1 MFEFAN
7 MYTLTVFFLMVLF
20 LIWRPRG
27 INESLPPT
35 ASAIL
40 IFLAGIVPL
49 SDIYEIF
56 GIVSGA
62 AITILSTIVMSI
74 VLSSIGF
81 FRWAAYNLVSRA
93 NGSGVQLYWYVLLLC
108 FLMTLFFNNDGS
120 ILITT
125 PIIIEIVRILKLKPH
140 QQFPYL
146 ISGALIATAA
156 SAPIAVSNLA
166 NLISLKIVGL
176 DLNSYVSMMF
186 VPSMIG
192 ISLMALL
199 LYYYFHRDIPRQILQ
214 VPLSSME
221 AQNSVLSKGKK
232 PRDHYQEKTL
242 ENDEE
247 KKHDRHPKI
256 LPHHKKAHHPKAHHS
271 KPPLPKPHLIKS
283 HTEEGA
289 LQVSQLQ
296 PTSSGSSEHKVSIV
310 EMSMFRVCIGIV
322 ILIRA
327 GLFIGASFGIPI
339 EWVSILGALL
349 LVGYRWWKI
358 KIGPTDLLKQT
369 PWHIILFAFSI
380 YVVVYALH
388 NIGLT
393 EQLVVY
399 LREPMATSYLSAS
412 LIFGGLVT
420 LMSNVFNNLPSVMI
434 GTFALTSM
442 GLDIATMQIGYLAN
456 IIGSDIGALLTPMGT
471 LATLIWIFL
480 LRKNGIPM
488 RWKDYIRVTIMIIP
502 VTTIIS
508 LISLYFWTE
517 WLFF

>member
-7 MYTLTVFFLMVLF
+7 MYTLSVFFLMVLF
-20 LIWRPRG
+20 LVWRPRG
-27 INESLPPT
+27 INESLPP
-35 ASAIL
+35 AVSAIL

-74 VLSSIGF
+74 VLSSIGL

-93 NGSGVQLYWYVLLLC
+93 NGSGIHLYWYILLLC

-140 QQFPYL
+140 EQFPYL

-166 NLISLKIVGL
+166 NLISLRIVGL
-176 DLNSYVSMMF
+176 DLNGYVSMMF

-192 ISLMALL
+192 IILMALL
-199 LYYYFHRDIPRQILQ
+199 LFYYFYKDIPIQIPQ
-214 VPLSSME
+214 VSLSTME
-221 AQNSVLSKGKK
+221 VQSGVLSNGEK
-232 PRDHYQEKTL
+232 PPDHFQDAWEDNNHQKHYKHKKTL
-242 ENDEE
+242 PHQ
-247 KKHDRHPKI
+247 KKHSHLKI
-256 LPHHKKAHHPKAHHS
+256 QHNS
-271 KPPLPKPHLIKS
+271 PPLPKPHLTKP
-283 HTEEGA
+283 HLGG
-289 LQVSQLQ
+289 VS
-296 PTSSGSSEHKVSIV
+296 SVVSLIQSV
-310 EMSMFRVCIGIV
+310 FSRGKESVSVIDKSMFKVCIGIV

-327 GLFIGASFGIPI
+327 GLFVGAGFNIPI
-339 EWVSILGALL
+339 EWVSILGAVL
-349 LVGYRWWKI
+349 LVGYRWWK
-358 KIGPTDLLKQT
+358 KKTVPTDLLRQT
-369 PWHIILFAFSI
+369 PWHIMLFAFSI

-393 EQLVVY
+393 EKLVTY
-399 LREPMATSYLSAS
+399 LRGPMSMSTLSAG

-420 LMSNVFNNLPSVMI
+420 VMSNVFNNLPSVMI

-442 GLDIATMQIGYLAN
+442 GLDTATMQIAYLAN
-456 IIGSDIGALLTPMGT
+456 IIGSDLGSLLTPMGT
-471 LATLIWIFL
+471 LATLIWMYL
-480 LRKNGIPM
+480 LRTNGIPM
-488 RWKDYIRVTIMIIP
+488 SWKDYMRVTIMVIP
-502 VTTIIS
+502 IATIVS
-508 LISLYFWTE
+508 LLSLYFWTE

>member
-7 MYTLTVFFLMVLF
+7 MYTLSVFFLMVLF
-20 LIWRPRG
+20 LVWRPRG
-27 INESLPPT
+27 INESIPP
-35 ASAIL
+35 AVSAIL

-81 FRWAAYNLVSRA
+81 FRWAAYNLVNRA
-93 NGSGVQLYWYVLLLC
+93 NGSGIYLYWYTLLLC

-140 QQFPYL
+140 EQFPYL

-176 DLNSYVSMMF
+176 DINGYVSMMF

-192 ISLMALL
+192 ITVMALL
-199 LYYYFHRDIPRQILQ
+199 LYYYFRKDIPQKVLQ
-214 VPLSSME
+214 VSLSTME
-221 AQNSVLSKGKK
+221 AQ
-232 PRDHYQEKTL
+232 YEKT
-242 ENDEE
+242 
-247 KKHDRHPKI
+247 
-256 LPHHKKAHHPKAHHS
+256 S
-271 KPPLPKPHLIKS
+271 PPMLKPHLRLPPHHPGHLRPKPPKKPHPYKP
-283 HTEEGA
+283 HTRGTPSSSSPAASTSKEEAEKG
-289 LQVSQLQ
+289 
-296 PTSSGSSEHKVSIV
+296 SGIDQ
-310 EMSMFRVCIGIV
+310 SMFKVCIGIV

-327 GLFIGASFGIPI
+327 GLFIGASFSIPI
-339 EWVSILGALL
+339 EWISIIGALL
-349 LVGYRWWKI
+349 LVGYRWWK
-358 KIGPTDLLKQT
+358 KRVGPTDLMKQT

-393 EQLVVY
+393 EQLVTY
-399 LREPMATSYLSAS
+399 LREPMTTSCLSAS

-420 LMSNVFNNLPSVMI
+420 VMSNVFNNLPSVMI

-442 GLDIATMQIGYLAN
+442 GLDTATLQIAYLAN
-456 IIGSDIGALLTPMGT
+456 IIGSDIGSLLTPMGT
-471 LATLIWIFL
+471 LATLIWMFL
-480 LRKNGIPM
+480 LRKNDIPM
-488 RWKDYIRVTIMIIP
+488 RWKDYIRVTLMVIP
-502 VTTIIS
+502 IATIIS
-508 LISLYFWTE
+508 LMALFFWTT